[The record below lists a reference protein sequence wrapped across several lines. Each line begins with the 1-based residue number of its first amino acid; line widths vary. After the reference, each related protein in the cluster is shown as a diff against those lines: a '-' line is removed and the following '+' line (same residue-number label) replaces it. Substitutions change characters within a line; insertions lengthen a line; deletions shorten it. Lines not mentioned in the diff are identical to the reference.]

1 MQTAAHADAADS
13 SDDPEV
19 LRRLE
24 RRVRAYHRLVDLDMC
39 PICSDDLA
47 TARRLKGYH
56 WHAWDLSLLQEA
68 MACTGA
74 VVEYLDIMDN
84 WHQLVIARVPAG
96 D

>member
-1 MQTAAHADAADS
+1 MIGYGNFKVKT
-13 SDDPEV
+13 
-19 LRRLE
+19 E
-24 RRVRAYHRLVDLDMC
+24 RNIIDFDEESRELSNLNT
-39 PICSDDLA
+39 

>member
-1 MQTAAHADAADS
+1 MSICQTKLIS
-13 SDDPEV
+13 
-19 LRRLE
+19 RR
-24 RRVRAYHRLVDLDMC
+24 
-39 PICSDDLA
+39 
-47 TARRLKGYH
+47 
-56 WHAWDLSLLQEA
+56 HAWDLSLLQEA